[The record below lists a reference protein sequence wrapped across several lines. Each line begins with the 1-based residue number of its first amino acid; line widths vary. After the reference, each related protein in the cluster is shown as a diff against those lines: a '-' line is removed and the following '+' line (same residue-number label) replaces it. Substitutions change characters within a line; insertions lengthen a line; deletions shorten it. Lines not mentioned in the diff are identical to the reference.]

1 MAQTFPKRFTLL
13 PAAKGAVRKKKV
25 AEVLERRCNG
35 STVEVRRYVKDV
47 YVLCYGDWSPTDA
60 RFFGVDIDPSNTGV
74 KDGCNRGRISLK
86 Y

>member
-1 MAQTFPKRFTLL
+1 ML

-60 RFFGVDIDPSNTGV
+60 RFFGVDIDIWKLAAIPQTLAS
-74 KDGCNRGRISLK
+74 KMDAIEAEYL
-86 Y
+86 